1 MKGSLTK
8 RGKTSW
14 RYRFDSNRHLGGSRK
29 IISGTIRSTTKKA
42 AEEELRAIM
51 AKHDKGD
58 FVEPNKRTLKE
69 YLEYWLPII
78 KPSIAPK
85 TFEGDEQKIKKYHPL
100 TRPHQAPISGDAADR
115 ASLCQAADRWPG

>member
-8 RGKTSW
+8 RFKTSW

-29 IISGTIRSTTKKA
+29 IISGTIRSTTKKV

-85 TFEGDEQKIKKYHPL
+85 TFEGDEQKIKKYHL
-100 TRPHQAPISGDAADR
+100 RVFFVLCTDLPHQKLELLATINR
-115 ASLCQAADRWPG
+115 FFV